1 MATPASAVSG
11 ERSWL
16 PAEARARER
25 AILEGVAGSSPD
37 ALAGTLESLI
47 EQNRTIHELDCINL
61 NPATNVMNPRAEAAL
76 SASLGSR
83 PSLGYAGAKY
93 EMGLEAIEQI
103 EVIAADLARRVFGA
117 DYAEIRV
124 GSGALANLYAFMS
137 TCRPGDSIIVPPPS
151 VGGHITHNRDGAAGL
166 YGLDIHEFP
175 IDRARYTADLDG
187 LAALT
192 KRVRPKLISLGGS
205 LNLLPHPVAE
215 VRAIA
220 DSVGA
225 TLLFDAAHACG
236 MFAGRAWP
244 NPLDE
249 GAHLMTMSTYKSLG
263 GPAGGL
269 LVTNRADLAERI
281 DAIAYPGLTANFDA
295 GKSAA
300 LALALLDWIDGGAAY
315 AAAMVETA
323 STLATALAD
332 RSIPVFTTSGGY
344 TTSHQFAVEAERF
357 GGGHAAALTLREANI
372 LACAIGLPDGD
383 GMSGLRLGTPEIV
396 RWGVTAAEMPELA
409 ELISLALTGDPRAVA
424 ARTTAFRRRFTRLHH
439 IRSES

>member
-1 MATPASAVSG
+1 MATPAPVVSQ

-16 PAEARARER
+16 PAAAKARER
-25 AILEGVAGSSPD
+25 AILERVAGLGSD
-37 ALAGTLESLI
+37 GLAGELEVLI
-47 EQNRTIHELDCINL
+47 AQNRKIHELECVNL

-76 SASLGSR
+76 SAGLGSR

-117 DYAEIRV
+117 RYAEIRV

-137 TCRPGDSIIVPPPS
+137 VCRPGDAIIVPPPA
-151 VGGHITHNRDGAAGL
+151 VGGHVTHNRDGVAGL
-166 YGLDIHEFP
+166 YGLEIHEFP
-175 IDRARYTADLDG
+175 VDRDRYTADLGG
-187 LAALT
+187 LAQLAR
-192 KRVRPKLISLGGS
+192 RVRPKLISLGGS
-205 LNLLPHPVAE
+205 LNLLPHPVSE

-220 DSVGA
+220 DSVDA

-236 MFAGRAWP
+236 MIAGRVWP

-249 GAHLMTMSTYKSLG
+249 GADLMTMSTYKSLG

-300 LALALLDWIDGGAAY
+300 LALTLLDWIEGGHAY
-315 AAAMVETA
+315 AVAMA
-323 STLATALAD
+323 STAAALAGALAE
-332 RSIPVFTTSGGY
+332 RSLPVFTTSGGF
-344 TTSHQFAVEAERF
+344 TESHQFALDAERY
-357 GGGHAAALTLREANI
+357 GGGHAAALRLRKANI
-372 LACAIGLPDGD
+372 LACAIGLPDGE
-383 GMSGLRLGTPEIV
+383 GMSGLRLGTPEVV
-396 RWGVTAAEMPELA
+396 RVGMTEAEMPELA
-409 ELISLALTGDPRAVA
+409 ELIELALGRDPAAVA
-424 ARTTAFRRRFTRLHH
+424 ARTTSFRRRFTRLHH
-439 IRSES
+439 IRSVS